1 MADEQ
6 RSALTAVQV
15 AELRTELQSELARLD
30 RTMESS
36 REAAKPVA
44 LDQTS
49 VGRVS
54 RIDAL
59 QNQAMSVD
67 LHARNEARRAQIVD
81 ALERIE
87 SGTYGVCARCDQPI
101 PYGRLLVFPEA
112 RLCAACGS
120 REG

>member
-1 MADEQ
+1 MTDGAGG
-6 RSALTAVQV
+6 SLTAEQI
-15 AELRTELQSELARLD
+15 AELRAELESELARLT
-30 RTMESS
+30 RTLGAS

-44 LDQTS
+44 LDQTA

-59 QNQAMSVD
+59 QNQAISVD
-67 LHARNEARRAQIVD
+67 LHARNEARRSQILD
-81 ALERIE
+81 ALERIDAG
-87 SGTYGVCARCDQPI
+87 SYGVCARCGQPI

-112 RLCAACGS
+112 RMCAVCGA

>member
-1 MADEQ
+1 MAEDQ
-6 RSALTAVQV
+6 RSALTPEQRVELR
-15 AELRTELQSELARLD
+15 AELERELARLD

-81 ALERIE
+81 ALERIDA
-87 SGTYGVCARCDQPI
+87 GTYGVCARCGQPI

-112 RLCAACGS
+112 RLCATCGA

>member
-1 MADEQ
+1 MAENQ
-6 RSALTAVQV
+6 RSALTAEQV
-15 AELRTELQSELARLD
+15 TELRAELERELARLD

-36 REAAKPVA
+36 REAAKPVM

-54 RIDAL
+54 RVDAL

-81 ALERIE
+81 ALERI
-87 SGTYGVCARCDQPI
+87 SAGTYGICARCSQPI

-112 RLCAACGS
+112 RSCATCGA